1 MLKEI
6 LNKGSITWSIVF
18 IIICVVVVLVSI

>member
-6 LNKGSITWSIVF
+6 LNKGSIIWSIAF
-18 IIICVVVVLVSI
+18 IIICVVVVLFSM